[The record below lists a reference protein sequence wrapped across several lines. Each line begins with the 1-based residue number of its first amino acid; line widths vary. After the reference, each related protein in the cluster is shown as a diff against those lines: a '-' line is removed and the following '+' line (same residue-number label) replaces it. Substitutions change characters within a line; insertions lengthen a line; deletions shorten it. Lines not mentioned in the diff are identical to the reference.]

1 MEQKERTF
9 ADGFIFKRKENAPEF
24 VVGRLSVKVDEAI
37 AFMREHSSD
46 GWVNLDIKYGRTG
59 NAYVELD
66 TFKPK
71 KTDNS
76 DSPQQAKPKAKP
88 QVQEEDDDEDLPF

>member
-37 AFMREHSSD
+37 AFMRANASD
-46 GWVNLDIKYGRTG
+46 GWMGK
-59 NAYVELD
+59 
-66 TFKPK
+66 
-71 KTDNS
+71 S
-76 DSPQQAKPKAKP
+76 
-88 QVQEEDDDEDLPF
+88 

>member
-37 AFMREHSSD
+37 AFMRANASD

-71 KTDNS
+71 NNDGFQK
-76 DSPQQAKPKAKP
+76 PQAAKPKAKP
-88 QVQEEDDDEDLPF
+88 QVEEDDDDGDLPF